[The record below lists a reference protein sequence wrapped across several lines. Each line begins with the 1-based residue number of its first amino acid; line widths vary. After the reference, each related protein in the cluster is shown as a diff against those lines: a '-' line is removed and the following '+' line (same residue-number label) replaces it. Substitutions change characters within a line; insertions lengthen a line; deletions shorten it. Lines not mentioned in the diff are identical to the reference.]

1 MITLV
6 RLMRTMDKAG
16 HNPREMAELVG
27 IHLQT
32 WYWWQRK
39 GFNPTLRTLEKV
51 EDYLRRFERR
61 RR

>member
-1 MITLV
+1 MISLE
-6 RLMRTMDKAG
+6 RIKRTMTRME
-16 HNPREMAELVG
+16 HSPREMAELVG